1 MLASAQ
7 SPESAIK
14 VAKAGIDA
22 MYKSF
27 EFIGPDGST
36 MKFEEALKQGVN
48 RFHTHT
54 VVGSRRKNADNL
66 KNLRKLK
73 LKNARSLNYDTKTTE
88 QKWKQKYV
96 DKIMQKLE
104 HKWNQTKEKK
114 EQHTSLK

>member
-27 EFIGPDGST
+27 EFIGPDGSS

-66 KNLRKLK
+66 KIKVPAVLCILCGMCRCVLQVH
-73 LKNARSLNYDTKTTE
+73 A
-88 QKWKQKYV
+88 
-96 DKIMQKLE
+96 
-104 HKWNQTKEKK
+104 HP
-114 EQHTSLK
+114 

>member
-22 MYKSF
+22 MSKSF

-54 VVGSRRKNADNL
+54 VEGRRRKNADNL
-66 KNLRKLK
+66 KIKVPAVLCILCDMCRCVLHVH
-73 LKNARSLNYDTKTTE
+73 A
-88 QKWKQKYV
+88 
-96 DKIMQKLE
+96 
-104 HKWNQTKEKK
+104 HP
-114 EQHTSLK
+114 

>member
-7 SPESAIK
+7 SPEAALK

-54 VVGSRRKNADNL
+54 VKGSRPKNTDNL
-66 KNLRKLK
+66 KIKVPDVLCVVCGMRRCVL
-73 LKNARSLNYDTKTTE
+73 
-88 QKWKQKYV
+88 QV
-96 DKIMQKLE
+96 
-104 HKWNQTKEKK
+104 HV
-114 EQHTSLK
+114 HP